1 MPAVHYTIELPD
13 GSQRECYSPS
23 TVIYDHFTAGE
34 AMPMRDFLARSRTA
48 LNAASDRV
56 RQRFGFACSSAMDQL
71 HEIESWGRSYKA
83 DETVRIVTL

>member
-1 MPAVHYTIELPD
+1 
-13 GSQRECYSPS
+13 
-23 TVIYDHFTAGE
+23 
-34 AMPMRDFLARSRTA
+34 MPMRDFLARSRTA